1 MDSGHLHIGGRK
13 WRDVKRPRREDP
25 GSDSGCCQ
33 PRHRPRRAPGTV
45 ADRIIT
51 FAEIVGQENVIA
63 RHRLRPRRPRPS
75 ANRLGQA
82 PRPGR
87 RHSDREQEVVELN
100 SKVPVR
106 DERNQKRESS
116 ESKV

>member
-51 FAEIVGQENVIA
+51 FAEIVGCRNIIA
-63 RHRLRPRRPRPS
+63 GTDCGLSGRVHPQIAWAKLCPARRRS
-75 ANRLGQA
+75 RVRNCG
-82 PRPGR
+82 
-87 RHSDREQEVVELN
+87 VEF
-100 SKVPVR
+100 KVPER
-106 DERNQKRESS
+106 DERNKR
-116 ESKV
+116 KKG